1 MPRPERPAD
10 SKSASMKLAMAVHRV
25 GQGEGAVAAAVAF
38 DAWDAPEA
46 SHTYTCQVGQIEKA
60 TRGDLDLRDLP
71 CLLQLLRVHGL
82 QPELIVIDGFVH
94 LDSDETPGLGRHLHH
109 ALEGRTAVIGVAK
122 TGLPGLPGLPAQFEV
137 CREEETR
144 PLLVTCIGIDLGA
157 AKARLRAMHG
167 QRRVPT
173 LLKLVARLAKAPI
186 A

>member
-1 MPRPERPAD
+1 
-10 SKSASMKLAMAVHRV
+10 MKLAMAVHRV
-25 GQGEGAVAAAVAF
+25 GAGAVAAAVAF
-38 DAWDAPEA
+38 DDWDAPEP
-46 SHTYTCQVGQIEKA
+46 SRTYSCQIDQIEKA
-60 TRGDLDLRDLP
+60 PRGELDLRDLP

-122 TGLPGLPGLPAQFEV
+122 TGMPGLPAQFEV
-137 CREEETR
+137 AREEEAR
-144 PLLVTCIGIDLGA
+144 PLVVTCIGIDLNA

-173 LLKLVARLAKAPI
+173 LLKLVARLAKAPV